1 MSEDAIRV
9 EFDNATNGFVSD
21 DVQTAIEEIKQ
32 FILAKGRFSITAG
45 FDGNASIGRWLE
57 FITNTASGPSGSG
70 VGFVV
75 PAACNMKELTISV
88 VANSTITVTVYKNF
102 TTVVATVSLSGTRKN
117 VVTVDVAFVSL
128 DEISFKVTSGSSG
141 KILVNGFMY
150 YT

>member
-32 FILAKGRFSITAG
+32 YIVSKGRFSVTAG
-45 FDGNASIGRWLE
+45 FDGNASTGRWLE

-75 PAACNMKELTISV
+75 PKKLYQETP
-88 VANSTITVTVYKNF
+88 
-102 TTVVATVSLSGTRKN
+102 R
-117 VVTVDVAFVSL
+117 
-128 DEISFKVTSGSSG
+128 
-141 KILVNGFMY
+141 
-150 YT
+150 